1 MFRFFVAGCL
11 SAVLGYSIPHHDR
24 TTHFLSAMNS
34 PDEEVMG
41 PNMNFSEVSTTM
53 KCIISL
59 TIQYMVVY
67 TALGICRSYLDFT
80 KTPYNDSSVQKALK
94 SASETMFYA
103 PMVCLMFVGFRM
115 RVLQLTKGT
124 GNPQDWVRM
133 SMQAVTYSILANTLM
148 VMLIPLVTAQEVKT
162 DPETGVMENDGA
174 NPFANSALAIVFN
187 VIRYVVFLGLYVG
200 FAAVCVGVFLF
211 KPPAGVWD
219 GPIPPVSPAVA
230 CTMILSVTFFMV
242 YFLVAVS
249 RTYSQS
255 AGGQLFTSNFET
267 VMLRAADTLAMAP
280 MLSVLFLAARMR
292 ALQMDPIGGNPQKW
306 AQNCFYA
313 CTYALICQTALA
325 TIVPL
330 FLGGKVEK
338 NEKIEG
344 DFKYELK
351 EKDSFVAKALT
362 AFRFLI
368 MLTLYACTMAVVCSV
383 FTIQHPDGKE
393 LTPPLSPTMQCVL
406 NLVFQYFV
414 IYLLLWIYYTV
425 EDFVGLDMSILAA
438 AKDAIE
444 SAKATVQFAPM
455 LSVLFIATR
464 MRALQMTQNKGAP
477 QGWVQDGMYLASWA
491 VLIQFMM
498 CLLMPVFT
506 GRKFTPDTL
515 DGSQKTTDE
524 DINAMPGGK
533 AGAIAVTV
541 VRYAALLALLG
552 GVAAVITGAIIM
564 TPETANG
571 RGSIPVVTDGT
582 LPVDLAPPPPGVNDI
597 PGAKSTMK
605 GVGKTVGGGVD
616 TVNSGADTVTG
627 TVSDGAKAVTG
638 F

>member
-1 MFRFFVAGCL
+1 
-11 SAVLGYSIPHHDR
+11 
-24 TTHFLSAMNS
+24 
-34 PDEEVMG
+34 
-41 PNMNFSEVSTTM
+41 
-53 KCIISL
+53 
-59 TIQYMVVY
+59 
-67 TALGICRSYLDFT
+67 
-80 KTPYNDSSVQKALK
+80 
-94 SASETMFYA
+94 MFYA

-148 VMLIPLVTAQEVKT
+148 VMLIPIVTAKEVKT
-162 DPETGVMENDGA
+162 DDEGMMDQEGA
-174 NPFANSALAIVFN
+174 NPFENSSLAIVFT

-200 FAAVCVGVFLF
+200 FGAVCVGVFLF

-230 CTMILSVTFFMV
+230 CTMILSVTFFMI

-249 RTYSQS
+249 RTYSQQT
-255 AGGQLFTSNFET
+255 GGQLAEGKFEK
-267 VMLRAADTLAMAP
+267 VMLKAADTLAMAP

-313 CTYALICQTALA
+313 CTYSLIFQTALA
-325 TIVPL
+325 VAVPL
-330 FLGGKVEK
+330 FLGGEVKK

-344 DFKYELK
+344 DFKMELK
-351 EKDSFVAKALT
+351 EKDSFVAKVLT

-498 CLLMPVFT
+498 CLLMPIFT
-506 GRKFTPDTL
+506 GKKFTPDTL

-541 VRYAALLALLG
+541 VRYTALIALLG
-552 GVAAVITGAIIM
+552 GVATVITGAITM

-616 TVNSGADTVTG
+616 TVNSAGGAVGD
-627 TVSDGAKAVTG
+627 TVSDGSKAVTG
-638 F
+638 A